1 MRCVGLSL
9 SRPLLLRSTSSR
21 RTDSVVVAHGPSCSV
36 ACGIFPDRG
45 SNACPLHWQADSQS
59 LRHQGSPGVRA
70 FIRERKAL
78 TLTENQVIL
87 TENHCEFQL
96 ESVTSK
102 NLDGNLSSEP
112 FPGRKQVI
120 PCHAL
125 PNKKGA
131 DLKERHGCEHLKD
144 QDNAY
149 TPLGTSQGPCVCSMM
164 VGLKGACPKNS
175 SNCPLCVPYNGGGAE
190 A

>member
-1 MRCVGLSL
+1 MHLGLIVPLDL
-9 SRPLLLRSTSSR
+9 SVIQGTGPWN
-21 RTDSVVVAHGPSCSV
+21 TDVTAWVPA
-36 ACGIFPDRG
+36 
-45 SNACPLHWQADSQS
+45 
-59 LRHQGSPGVRA
+59 PGVRA

-87 TENHCEFQL
+87 TENHYEFQL

-102 NLDGNLSSEP
+102 NLHGNLSSEP

-120 PCHAL
+120 PCHAV
-125 PNKKGA
+125 PNKGA
-131 DLKERHGCEHLKD
+131 DLKERHGCEHLKG

-149 TPLGTSQGPCVCSMM
+149 TPLGTSQGPCGCSMM

-175 SNCPLCVPYNGGGAE
+175 REVQATAHCVYLTMGEELRRKGRLGQG
-190 A
+190 